1 MRYTK
6 QGIAAIVCLL
16 LVIIVSGVAMA
27 NGIRINPPPYHFGGD
42 ALFCEQGE
50 GCELLDKDGQLLWS
64 WAQADVDAAF
74 TAVDQTGA
82 NTQIGANGT
91 GTYGTAQLWAL
102 PPEVGSVHDRLCF
115 FGYDEWGK
123 TNFMCFIYNAADKA
137 YLPVGVTPAEKLPAP
152 EGTLEPS
159 PEPVADCTPVL
170 SWPFVRVI
178 GGTAYGLVTVINFI
192 DGTVTFLNSD
202 EVGDPPTTVSCDM
215 VEEALL

>member
-6 QGIAAIVCLL
+6 QGLAAVVCLL
-16 LVIIVSGVAMA
+16 LVVIVSGVAMA

-50 GCELLDKDGQLLWS
+50 GCELLDKDGNFLWS

-74 TAVDQTGA
+74 AAVDQTGA
-82 NTQIGANGT
+82 NTQIGENGE

-123 TNFMCFIYNAADKA
+123 TNFMCFIYTAEGV
-137 YLPVGVTPAEKLPAP
+137 YLPVGMIPAAP
-152 EGTLEPS
+152 EATK
-159 PEPVADCTPVL
+159 EPVADCTPVL
-170 SWPFVRVI
+170 SWTFVQVI
-178 GGTAYGLVTVINFI
+178 GDDPYGLVTVINFL
-192 DGTVTFLNSD
+192 DGTVTFLNSLD
-202 EVGDPPTTVSCDM
+202 SDTPMTVSCDM
-215 VEEALL
+215 VKEALL

>member
-6 QGIAAIVCLL
+6 QGLAAVVCLL
-16 LVIIVSGVAMA
+16 LVVIVSGVAMA

-50 GCELLDKDGQLLWS
+50 GCELLDKDGNFLWR

-74 TAVDQTGA
+74 AAVDQTGA
-82 NTQIGANGT
+82 NTQIGENGD

-123 TNFMCFIYNAADKA
+123 DNFMCFIYTAEGV
-137 YLPVGVTPAEKLPAP
+137 YLPVGTIPAAP
-152 EGTLEPS
+152 EATK
-159 PEPVADCTPVL
+159 EPVADCTPVL

-178 GGTAYGLVTVINFI
+178 GGTAYGMVTMINFL

-202 EVGDPPTTVSCDM
+202 EVGEPPTTVSCDM
-215 VEEALL
+215 VEQALT